1 MTFYRPASYQLG
13 GLIFAL
19 LTGSILFAGRSFA
32 EAEKPNIVLI
42 VADDMGW
49 ADVGFH
55 GSPIA
60 TPNLDRLA
68 REGMELK
75 RFYVCPVCSPTR
87 AGLMTGR
94 YPIRFG
100 LMKAAIP
107 PHRNFSMDKEEVIL
121 PQVLAKAGYE
131 HRGIFGKWHLGHTH
145 IRYTPLRRGFT
156 EFIGHYNGA
165 IDYFTHERE
174 GELDW
179 HRNETSNYDQGYSTD
194 LIANAAARFIRNN
207 SDEGPFLCYVPFNA
221 PHGPFQA
228 HEADIERYQSLP
240 ELPANSTKRRFR
252 PTYAAMVHRMD
263 DGIGKILAAIDQS
276 GISKRTLVWFL
287 SDNGGTSQAG
297 DNRPFRGRKGDVF
310 EGGIRVPA
318 MVRWPETIAPGSS
331 TQVPLAWI
339 DVLPTLM
346 EAAGLSHSDGKPLDG
361 INALEIFTGRQSSL
375 DRNIFNYIG
384 SLGEKAEQIAFITPR
399 WKFVVQGPNILNPE
413 LDDAQRQRFLF
424 RIDDDPHETVNLAE
438 QYPERVKTM
447 YQRLLEFRA
456 LQPANAIA
464 PYPQPTPGFKAPVEW
479 RLGMD

>member
-1 MTFYRPASYQLG
+1 MCIPFSHQFRDIVL
-13 GLIFAL
+13 AL
-19 LTGSILFAGRSFA
+19 LAGSILVSGSSSAL
-32 EAEKPNIVLI
+32 AEKPNIVLI

-107 PHRNFSMDKEEVIL
+107 PHRNFSMDSDEVIL

-165 IDYFTHERE
+165 IDYFTHKRE

-179 HRNETSNYDQGYSTD
+179 HRNEASNYNPGYSTD
-194 LIANAAARFIRNN
+194 LIAEAAVSFIRKH
-207 SDEGPFLCYVPFNA
+207 SGEGPFLCYVPFNA

-228 HEADIERYQSLP
+228 HEEDMQRYRSLP
-240 ELPANSTKRRFR
+240 ELPANSTKKKFR
-252 PTYAAMVHRMD
+252 PTYAAMVDRMD
-263 DGIGKILAAIDQS
+263 QGIGRILEAIDQS
-276 GISKRTLVWFL
+276 GVANNTLVWFF

-318 MVRWPETIAPGSS
+318 VVRWPEAIAPGSS
-331 TQVPLAWI
+331 TQAPLAWI

-346 EAAGLSHSDGKPLDG
+346 QAAGLSKSGGKPLDG
-361 INALEIFTGRQSSL
+361 INALEIFTGEQSSL
-375 DRNIFNYIG
+375 DRNLFNYIG
-384 SLGEKAEQIAFITPR
+384 SLGETAEQIAFITPR
-399 WKFVVQGPNILNPE
+399 WKFVVQGPNIINPE
-413 LDDAQRQRFLF
+413 LDDSQRHAFLF
-424 RIDDDPHETVNLAE
+424 RIDEDPHETENLAG
-438 QYPERVKTM
+438 QHPERVKAM
-447 YQRLLEFRA
+447 YQRLREFRA

-464 PYPQPTPGFKAPVEW
+464 PYRQPTPGFKAPKEW
-479 RLGMD
+479 KISKE